1 MDYTGIETIYE
12 ATDALTGERRVYNS
26 KEDMDMQ
33 VKLKLASDPEVR
45 VEEDKQPGIYLLL
58 IQLCYQDEEY
68 DQALEYCQKALKK
81 YPKDKDIFLLEG
93 QIQYQKG
100 DLDKFLENLL
110 NAEKVFEGD
119 AEIFYNIGFIYG
131 EKGDEAKSIEY
142 YKKAIEVDPKYVNAY
157 VNLAST
163 MLNGEQRINEEID
176 KLPLSLNAEQ
186 KKQYDELVAQKKALY
201 KEVVD
206 LLEGAHK
213 VLPDELN
220 IVRILRSVYTA
231 LDDQENIKKYEALE
245 QQMMGM

>member
-1 MDYTGIETIYE
+1 M
-12 ATDALTGERRVYNS
+12 
-26 KEDMDMQ
+26 
-33 VKLKLASDPEVR
+33 
-45 VEEDKQPGIYLLL
+45 
-58 IQLCYQDEEY
+58 
-68 DQALEYCQKALKK
+68 KK

-231 LDDQENIKKYEALE
+231 LDDQENVKKYEALE

>member
-1 MDYTGIETIYE
+1 M
-12 ATDALTGERRVYNS
+12 
-26 KEDMDMQ
+26 
-33 VKLKLASDPEVR
+33 
-45 VEEDKQPGIYLLL
+45 
-58 IQLCYQDEEY
+58 
-68 DQALEYCQKALKK
+68 
-81 YPKDKDIFLLEG
+81 
-93 QIQYQKG
+93 
-100 DLDKFLENLL
+100 
-110 NAEKVFEGD
+110 
-119 AEIFYNIGFIYG
+119 
-131 EKGDEAKSIEY
+131 
-142 YKKAIEVDPKYVNAY
+142 DPKYVNAY

-231 LDDQENIKKYEALE
+231 LDDQENVKKYEALE

>member
-1 MDYTGIETIYE
+1 M
-12 ATDALTGERRVYNS
+12 
-26 KEDMDMQ
+26 
-33 VKLKLASDPEVR
+33 
-45 VEEDKQPGIYLLL
+45 
-58 IQLCYQDEEY
+58 
-68 DQALEYCQKALKK
+68 
-81 YPKDKDIFLLEG
+81 
-93 QIQYQKG
+93 
-100 DLDKFLENLL
+100 
-110 NAEKVFEGD
+110 
-119 AEIFYNIGFIYG
+119 
-131 EKGDEAKSIEY
+131 
-142 YKKAIEVDPKYVNAY
+142 DPKYVNAY

>member
-1 MDYTGIETIYE
+1 M
-12 ATDALTGERRVYNS
+12 
-26 KEDMDMQ
+26 
-33 VKLKLASDPEVR
+33 
-45 VEEDKQPGIYLLL
+45 LL
-58 IQLCYQDEEY
+58 IQMCYKDVEY
-68 DQALEYCQKALKK
+68 DQAQEYFQKALKK

-231 LDDQENIKKYEALE
+231 LDDQENVKKYEALE